1 MAGDG
6 GSPKRW
12 SEARRLLP
20 GLPLTLALF
29 LGWGL
34 LSFQGKDWRAGSFLI
49 GDCPYYASAAVSLW
63 QDNDLDLH
71 NQLKGGLEIHQKQVS
86 LGARGEWYPKHPILL
101 PVLSAPFYAAFGVAG
116 FLFFNLLVLTLLG
129 ATTWALCRHFVS
141 PGNATLATVL
151 VFGGSFLRAYA
162 YNFSPDLLSTLA
174 MLAGI
179 LSILKGRPALA
190 GASWGL
196 GVLAK
201 VSNLF
206 VVALILVF
214 LIFRRP
220 RADAGK
226 AGAALLPGLVAWA
239 LLNVHMFGSPTLT
252 GYDRTI
258 VLDQGTVTT
267 VSHRGFFDLPAMEG
281 IRGQLLDRRAGILT
295 TSPLLILAI
304 PGFLILLRKHPWE
317 GLLIVGISEFM
328 FLLFSTYRWWA
339 TSHYGNRFL
348 MLPVVLAA
356 VPMACSL
363 VVLERFLGTLAPQG
377 EASLEA
383 SGSR

>member
-12 SEARRLLP
+12 SEAWRLLP

-29 LGWGL
+29 VAWGL
-34 LSFQGKDWRAGSFLI
+34 LSLPGKDWRSGSFLI

-63 QDNDLDLH
+63 HDHDLDLH
-71 NQLKGGLEIHQKQVS
+71 NQLKGGLEIHQRQVS

-101 PVLSAPFYAAFGVAG
+101 SVLSAPFYAAFSVAG
-116 FLFFNLLVLTLLG
+116 FLYFNLLVLTLLG
-129 ATTWALCRHFVS
+129 ATTWALARHFVS
-141 PGNATLATVL
+141 VGTATLATVL

-179 LSILKGRPALA
+179 LAMLKSRPLLA

-196 GVLAK
+196 GMLAK

-206 VVALILVF
+206 VAALILVF
-214 LIFRRP
+214 LVFRKP
-220 RADAGK
+220 RADAVK
-226 AGAALLPGLVAWA
+226 ASAALLPSLAAWA
-239 LLNVHMFGSPTLT
+239 LLNVSMFGSPTLT

-258 VLDQGTVTT
+258 VLDQGRVTT
-267 VSHRGFFDLPAMEG
+267 ISHRGFFDLPVMEG
-281 IRGQLLDRRAGILT
+281 IRGQLLDPRLGLLT
-295 TSPLLILAI
+295 TSPLLLLAL
-304 PGFLILLRKHPWE
+304 PGLLSLLRKHPWE
-317 GLLIVGISEFM
+317 GLLILGVSEFL

-348 MLPVVLAA
+348 MLPVVLAV
-356 VPMACSL
+356 VPMAYSL
-363 VVLERFLGTLAPQG
+363 EALERVLATFVPPRD
-377 EASLEA
+377 ASLEA
-383 SGSR
+383 SGGR